1 MTHVGNY
8 ALQNNI
14 RQTPGKKKCLKALKL
29 MMSSL
34 EIFETDLETK
44 H

>member
-1 MTHVGNY
+1 MTHVGNN

-14 RQTPGKKKCLKALKL
+14 RQSTGKKKCLKVLNL

-34 EIFETDLETK
+34 EIFETDLETR